1 MFDRDRNGYI
11 CEQEL
16 KQAMLELGVVLTDE
30 DVRLMLK
37 EADLDGDGRINYQGR
52 THFVTIFSISNR
64 IPTVVSDCTIVT
76 SGHHGS
82 IRTTFISNNSTIWQN
97 NSITQK
103 TCNRKYTWLHILLL
117 PTSGYSIWD
126 TENYFQN

>member
-52 THFVTIFSISNR
+52 THFVTILSISNR
-64 IPTVVSDCTIVT
+64 IPTVVSDCTIGT

-82 IRTTFISNNSTIWQN
+82 IRTTFISNNSTI
-97 NSITQK
+97 
-103 TCNRKYTWLHILLL
+103 
-117 PTSGYSIWD
+117 
-126 TENYFQN
+126 